1 MGPDDETAELFNRIR
16 KARGE
21 AQTRAW
27 LNRIWEM
34 IQAHAAA
41 CQAQAAGKL
50 YTTFN
55 PQLEA
60 SLLLLLWKKK
70 SNEGDTAKKSLAK
83 AKLAAAS
90 FNATKSLQWC
100 LPDVWIAIQQND
112 KQFFIDF
119 GRCLSG
125 EISAELFSKYDRDV
139 AEIVLQLA
147 ETGMPTSAG
156 VRELHKRGHAG

>member
-41 CQAQAAGKL
+41 SQAQAAGKL

-60 SLLLLLWKKK
+60 SLLLLLWKKR
-70 SNEGDTAKKSLAK
+70 AMK
-83 AKLAAAS
+83 AIRPRSRSPRRNWRQRPLM
-90 FNATKSLQWC
+90 LQRACNGAC
-100 LPDVWIAIQQND
+100 LTC
-112 KQFFIDF
+112 
-119 GRCLSG
+119 G
-125 EISAELFSKYDRDV
+125 
-139 AEIVLQLA
+139 
-147 ETGMPTSAG
+147 
-156 VRELHKRGHAG
+156 